1 MKFDAMTQTFI
12 MNAQNRPQLI
22 AKINA
27 LDCSATLWSIEIKP
41 RKSKRTNGQNSRL
54 WKLYTEFGKFL
65 GLEPDEVHQLMG
77 YKFLRYQKEVNGK
90 IEEFIKSTTGLD
102 TKEMGEYQDAI
113 ERFGAGM
120 GFIFEDIS

>member
-1 MKFDAMTQTFI
+1 MNQTFI

-41 RKSKRTNGQNSRL
+41 RKSKRSSEQNRRMWL
-54 WKLYTEFGKFL
+54 LYTELGKFL
-65 GLEPDEVHQLMG
+65 GLDPDEVHQLMG
-77 YKFLRYQKEVNGK
+77 YKFLRYQKAVNGK
-90 IEEFIKSTTGLD
+90 TEEFITSTTKLD

-120 GFIFEDIS
+120 GFIFEDAE

>member
-1 MKFDAMTQTFI
+1 MNQTFI
-12 MNAQNRPQLI
+12 MNAKNRPQLI

-41 RKSKRTNGQNSRL
+41 RKSKRSSEQNRRMWL
-54 WKLYTEFGKFL
+54 LYTELGKFL
-65 GLEPDEVHQLMG
+65 GLDSDEVHQLMG

-90 IEEFIKSTTGLD
+90 TEEFIKSTTKLD
-102 TKEMGEYQDAI
+102 TKAMGEYQDAI